1 VKQTIP
7 PKKEESNIDLNV
19 VFENDPSSKTF
30 DGQVSSSP
38 QLFLDLPI
46 SIVIPRKV
54 IATPRVTTSKSL
66 KMSRAPLG
74 LIDFPCV
81 ITIDEPL
88 MWEEV
93 IEKQDD
99 DKWKKATN
107 KNYCTLMK
115 NETWILLSYL
125 NERKQ

>member
-1 VKQTIP
+1 MKQTIP
-7 PKKEESNIDLNV
+7 LKEEESNIDLNI

-46 SIVIPRKV
+46 SIVIPKKV
-54 IATPRVTTSKSL
+54 IATPKVTTRKFL
-66 KMSRAPLG
+66 KISRAPLG
-74 LIDFPCV
+74 LIDFPCA

-107 KNYCTLMK
+107 EKYCTLMK

-125 NERKQ
+125 NKRKQ